1 MVRLKQRYILFDILY
16 PPLDDS
22 SSNFLTYGTSPEETL
37 LNVHHTSGSNVNAKT
52 LVNLIRKVMQD
63 HYGDFGVG
71 TAGMALTIKYFS
83 NKTSR
88 GILRCKREACP
99 IVMATLA
106 LITRI
111 GDTPV
116 IVSTVH
122 VSGTI
127 KKCELF
133 SIKDSNNKIALLRR
147 STVSSEASVAAYVLN
162 LQRERNELQMVSDD
176 EETE

>member
-16 PPLDDS
+16 PPTDES
-22 SSNFLTYGTSPEETL
+22 SASFNSYGTCPEETL
-37 LNVHHTSGSNVNAKT
+37 LSIHQTSPSTINAKT
-52 LVNLIRKVMQD
+52 LVNVIRKVMQD
-63 HYGDFGVG
+63 HFGEFGVG
-71 TAGMALTIKYFS
+71 TAGMALTVKYFS
-83 NKTSR
+83 SKTSR

-111 GDTPV
+111 GDAPA
-116 IVSTVH
+116 IFSSVH

-133 SIKDSNNKIALLRR
+133 SIKDSNAKIAALRR
-147 STVSSEASVAAYVLN
+147 STVSEASVGAYVLS
-162 LQRERNELQMVSDD
+162 LERERNELEMVSDD